1 MRKKQKTS
9 RSQALVIQDGALLMR
24 IGVVMDACCTGLHM
38 LPSTAEAAGF
48 KAGDYLQLDHVER
61 DTCVVRRLVH
71 CSECPGMRR
80 DYVYI
85 DTQTAHYLSTDLHE
99 RVRVKQADYPMEMP

>member
-1 MRKKQKTS
+1 
-9 RSQALVIQDGALLMR
+9 
-24 IGVVMDACCTGLHM
+24 MDACCSGLHM

-85 DTQTAHYLSTDLHE
+85 DTQTAHYLDTQLHE
-99 RVRVKQADYPMEMP
+99 QVKVKLADCTLEMP

>member
-1 MRKKQKTS
+1 MTRKKKKKKTS
-9 RSQALVIQDGALLMR
+9 QPPVQDGALLMH
-24 IGVVMDACCTGLHM
+24 IGVVMDACCSGLHM

-48 KAGDYLQLDHVER
+48 KPGDYLQLDHVER

-71 CSECPGMRR
+71 CRECPGMRR

-85 DTQTAHYLSTDLHE
+85 DTETAHYLSTDLHE
-99 RVRVKQADYPMEMP
+99 RVRVKQAEYPMEMP